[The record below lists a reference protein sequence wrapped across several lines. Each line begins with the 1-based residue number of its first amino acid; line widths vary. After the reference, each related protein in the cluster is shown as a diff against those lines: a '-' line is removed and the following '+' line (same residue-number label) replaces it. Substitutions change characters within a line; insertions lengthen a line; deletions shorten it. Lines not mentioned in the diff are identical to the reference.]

1 MKLRR
6 WCAAGV
12 VAMVLGAACGSDSNE
27 GDDAT
32 TTTTAGT
39 SGSTGGTTA
48 TTSGGGGPV
57 SVADL
62 AGLDGA
68 ELRAAQAQIVAAIA
82 EDPFTCQEAPA
93 GAELGESDTGVTA
106 DAIKIG
112 FIEADLEA
120 ILPLGLAVDLGDEG
134 ANFSAIADIIND
146 CGGINGRR
154 LEVKVYEYNV
164 ADTNEG
170 RQRCTEATEQ
180 DGNFVVVSRVF
191 IQDLPLCITET
202 NETPLIINFSG
213 TDEFYERSEGR
224 MITINASEARIAEV
238 ALKVYL
244 DEGIITPESVVG
256 LVWGDVV
263 DQNILVDNTLRDA
276 LGEVAAKVVETP
288 VEQPTPLACSGHTT
302 AVQKMVSEGVDV
314 VLGLFGGP
322 CYGDFVI
329 EAANQGFFPQYLT
342 IDKGGMT
349 SDVGTSKMPQAG
361 DAFEGAYGVTMT
373 PGELAV
379 KDQAEVPYAWDR
391 RCNEI
396 LAEQTGN
403 ELEFPSD
410 PFAAANG
417 PCTSAYLLIEALK
430 LAGSDLTHES
440 FLAAIGKVEVVPA
453 SGDIAFT
460 GYGKGLPE
468 GPDDVAYLIQWSLE
482 CECWA
487 TVSDPK
493 RIG

>member
-6 WCAAGV
+6 WCAAAL
-12 VAMVLGAACGSDSNE
+12 VAMVLGAACGSDSGE
-27 GDDAT
+27 GDGT
-32 TTTTAGT
+32 TTTTTDT
-39 SGSTGGTTA
+39 SGSSNDSTA
-48 TTSGGGGPV
+48 TTGGGGSV

-62 AGLDGA
+62 ANLDGA
-68 ELRAAQAQIVAAIA
+68 ELRAAQAEIVAAIA
-82 EDPFTCQEAPA
+82 ENPYTCQEAPE
-93 GAELGESDTGVTA
+93 GAELGDSDTGVTA
-106 DAIKIG
+106 DSIKVG

-134 ANFSAIADIIND
+134 GNFSAIADLINE
-146 CGGINGRR
+146 CGGINGRT
-154 LEVKVYEYNV
+154 LDVTVYEYQV
-164 ADTNEG
+164 ADVNEG

-180 DGNFVVVSRVF
+180 DGNFVVVTRVF

-224 MITINASEARIAEV
+224 MVTINASEARIAEAAV
-238 ALKVYL
+238 KVYV
-244 DEGIITPESVVG
+244 DEGIITPDSVVG

-263 DQNILVDNTLRDA
+263 DQNILVENTLRDA
-276 LGEVAAKVVETP
+276 LGSAAAKVVETP

-302 AVQKMVSEGVDV
+302 AVQKMVSEDVDV

-373 PGELAV
+373 PGELGV

-396 LAEQTGN
+396 LAERTGN
-403 ELEFPSD
+403 ELEFPTD
-410 PFAAANG
+410 PYAAANG

-430 LAGSDLTHES
+430 LAGTDLTHES
-440 FLAAIGKVEVVPA
+440 FLDAIGKVEVVPA

-468 GPDDVAYLIQWSLE
+468 GPDDVAYLIQWSLD

-493 RIG
+493 RLG